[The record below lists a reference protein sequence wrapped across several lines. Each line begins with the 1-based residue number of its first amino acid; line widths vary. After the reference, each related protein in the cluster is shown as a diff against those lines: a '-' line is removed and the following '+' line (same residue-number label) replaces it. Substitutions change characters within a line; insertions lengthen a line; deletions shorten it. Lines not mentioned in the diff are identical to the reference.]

1 MVSNSLKRT
10 LFIYLTYAF
19 LVSSIL
25 TIITLLMEYLPS
37 TKHDIQKFG
46 IGALVLNSILWSF
59 LFTISGSTSL
69 LNTRS
74 FVRQNFV
81 VSLLCFLL
89 LPILALIII
98 VCFVKVPQDL
108 FGIAEAAIVFL
119 IVQLFFFFKFRS
131 CMNRNNLIAIDW
143 K

>member
-10 LFIYLTYAF
+10 LLIYLTYAF

-37 TKHDIQKFG
+37 TKDDIQKFG

-59 LFTISGSTSL
+59 LFTITGATSL
-69 LNTRS
+69 LNS
-74 FVRQNFV
+74 HSLVRQNFL

-89 LPILALIII
+89 LPILTLIII
-98 VCFVKVPQDL
+98 VCFAKVPQDI
-108 FGIAEAAIVFL
+108 FGLAEAAIVFL

-131 CMNRNNLIAIDW
+131 CINKTNPVAID
-143 K
+143 

>member
-37 TKHDIQKFG
+37 TNHDIQKFG